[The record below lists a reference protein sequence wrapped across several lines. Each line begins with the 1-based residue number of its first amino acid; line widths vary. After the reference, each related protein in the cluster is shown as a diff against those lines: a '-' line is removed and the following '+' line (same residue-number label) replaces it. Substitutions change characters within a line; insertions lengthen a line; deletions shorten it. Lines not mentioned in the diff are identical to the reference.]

1 MLRQVTF
8 ANQNSSFDFS
18 NQSRDELMLKL
29 NLLKQRVEAVEHG
42 IPLLCLKTDDEMVQ
56 IKHFITTYYEPIL
69 SSLELEQLKLGQLE
83 LEQQNVLD

>member
-1 MLRQVTF
+1 
-8 ANQNSSFDFS
+8 
-18 NQSRDELMLKL
+18 MLKL

-69 SSLELEQLKLGQLE
+69 TSLELEQLKLG
-83 LEQQNVLD
+83 